1 MKRFILPVLIL
12 FCYPLFAQTPDPGMM
27 PRWGRFKDYLQN
39 GTMTFTYKTLT
50 SPTITGTV
58 TNTGTNTWSGTG
70 TFSTTLKVVGN
81 SAATNF
87 YVVSDADS
95 FKVRMFKYLYPI
107 EIEIGNVQKFAVDS
121 AGNAIFAGTVSAS
134 AFSPTATSTI
144 TAHEVFA
151 VSDGDTVM
159 LAPHQDTYMLKVGV
173 GGARK
178 FSVDSAGWTYAT
190 SFSTPT
196 AALTAITGSATNA
209 TAVSSK
215 FTFAANYPVTSN
227 TLITTDSL
235 TATYLAATNMKGSAT
250 NATAVSSKLTIA
262 ADYPFVSNST
272 VTVDSLVTPRI
283 AGVLGATEVKS
294 KLTIAANYPLVSSAG
309 VTADSLSV
317 TAGNMTVIDIDSVA
331 TAGGANR
338 WLKITVSK
346 AGATGIPVSYWVPAD
361 TATVL

>member
-95 FKVRMFKYLYPI
+95 FKVRMFKYLYPL
-107 EIEIGNVQKFAVDS
+107 EIEIGNVQKAAIDS
-121 AGNAIFAGTVSAS
+121 AGNAVFAGTVSAA

-159 LAPHQDTYMLKVGV
+159 LAPHQDTYPLKVGI

-190 SFSTPT
+190 SFTTPT

-235 TATYLAATNMKGSAT
+235 TATTIQGNSAV
-250 NATAVSSKLTIA
+250 NGKFTIA
-262 ADYPFVSNST
+262 NNYPWTSGSSL
-272 VTVDSLVTPRI
+272 TVDSLVAPYVT
-283 AGVLGATEVKS
+283 GNTELKG
-294 KLTIAANYPLVSSAG
+294 KLTIAANYPLVSSSG
-309 VTADSLSV
+309 VTVDSVTV
-317 TAGNMTVIDIDSVA
+317 TAGNMTIIDVDSFA
-331 TAGGANR
+331 TAGGVNR

-346 AGATGIPVSYWVPAD
+346 AGATGKPVSYWVPQDSAN
-361 TATVL
+361 VYN

>member
-58 TNTGTNTWSGTG
+58 
-70 TFSTTLKVVGN
+70 
-81 SAATNF
+81 AANGKWT
-87 YVVSDADS
+87 
-95 FKVRMFKYLYPI
+95 
-107 EIEIGNVQKFAVDS
+107 IG
-121 AGNAIFAGTVSAS
+121 
-134 AFSPTATSTI
+134 
-144 TAHEVFA
+144 
-151 VSDGDTVM
+151 
-159 LAPHQDTYMLKVGV
+159 
-173 GGARK
+173 
-178 FSVDSAGWTYAT
+178 
-190 SFSTPT
+190 
-196 AALTAITGSATNA
+196 
-209 TAVSSK
+209 
-215 FTFAANYPVTSN
+215 ANYPW
-227 TLITTDSL
+227 
-235 TATYLAATNMKGSAT
+235 
-250 NATAVSSKLTIA
+250 VSSSSL
-262 ADYPFVSNST
+262 
-272 VTVDSLVTPRI
+272 TVDSLVAPYVT
-283 AGVLGATEVKS
+283 GNTELKG

-346 AGATGIPVSYWVPAD
+346 AGATGKPVTYWLPAD

>member
-12 FCYPLFAQTPDPGMM
+12 FCYPLFAQTPDPQMM

-50 SPTITGTV
+50 SPTITSPTITGTV
-58 TNTGTNTWSGTG
+58 TNSGTNTWSGTG

-81 SAATNF
+81 SASTNF

-107 EIEIGNVQKFAVDS
+107 EMEIGNTQKFAVDS
-121 AGNAIFAGTVSAS
+121 SGNAIFAGTVSAS

-159 LAPHQDTYMLKVGV
+159 LAPHQDTYPLKVGI

-196 AALTAITGSATNA
+196 AALTAIT
-209 TAVSSK
+209 
-215 FTFAANYPVTSN
+215 
-227 TLITTDSL
+227 
-235 TATYLAATNMKGSAT
+235 GSAT

-309 VTADSLSV
+309 ITADTLAV
-317 TAGNMTVIDIDSVA
+317 TAGNTVVVDID
-331 TAGGANR
+331 TLAGSEGGLR
-338 WLKITVSK
+338 FLVLKVSK
-346 AGATGIPVSYWVPAD
+346 AGATGAPVSYYIPQDSTLWKN
-361 TATVL
+361 

>member
-39 GTMTFTYKTLT
+39 GTMTLAYKTLT

-58 TNTGTNTWSGTG
+58 TNSGTNTWSGTG

-95 FKVRMFKYLYPI
+95 FKVRMFKYLYPL
-107 EIEIGNVQKFAVDS
+107 EIEIGNTQKFAVDS
-121 AGNAIFAGTVSAS
+121 SGNAIFAGTVSAS

-159 LAPHQDTYMLKVGV
+159 LAPHQDTYPLKVGI

-196 AALTAITGSATNA
+196 AALTAITGS
-209 TAVSSK
+209 
-215 FTFAANYPVTSN
+215 
-227 TLITTDSL
+227 SL
-235 TATYLAATNMKGSAT
+235 N
-250 NATAVSSKLTIA
+250 
-262 ADYPFVSNST
+262 
-272 VTVDSLVTPRI
+272 
-283 AGVLGATEVKS
+283 ATEVKT
-294 KLTIAANYPLVSSAG
+294 KLNIAANYPLTSSSSVA
-309 VTADSLSV
+309 ADTFTV
-317 TAGNMTVIDIDSVA
+317 TAGNMCIIDIDSVA
-331 TAGGANR
+331 TAGSVNR

-346 AGATGIPVSYWVPAD
+346 AGAAGIPVSYWVPAD

>member
-50 SPTITGTV
+50 SPTITGTMS
-58 TNTGTNTWSGTG
+58 GSGT
-70 TFSTTLKVVGN
+70 FKIVGN
-81 SAATNF
+81 SAANNLF
-87 YVVSDADS
+87 VVSDADS

-107 EIEIGNVQKFAVDS
+107 EMEIGNTQKFAVDS
-121 AGNAIFAGTVSAS
+121 SGNAIFAGTVSAS

-159 LAPHQDTYMLKVGV
+159 LAPHQDTYPLKVGI

-196 AALTAITGSATNA
+196 AALTAITGSALSA
-209 TAVSSK
+209 TAVSTK
-215 FTFAANYPVTSN
+215 MTVANN
-227 TLITTDSL
+227 
-235 TATYLAATNMKGSAT
+235 
-250 NATAVSSKLTIA
+250 
-262 ADYPFVSNST
+262 YPFVSNST

-283 AGVLGATEVKS
+283 AGVLNATEVKT
-294 KLTIAANYPLVSSAG
+294 KLNIAADYPLTSSSSVA
-309 VTADSLSV
+309 ADTFTV
-317 TAGNMTVIDIDSVA
+317 TAGNMCIIDIDSVA
-331 TAGGANR
+331 TVGGANR

-361 TATVL
+361 TATVK

>member
-107 EIEIGNVQKFAVDS
+107 EMEIGNVQKFAVDS

-159 LAPHQDTYMLKVGV
+159 LAPHQDTYPLKVGI
-173 GGARK
+173 GGAKK
-178 FSVDSAGWTYAT
+178 FAVDSAGALYSVSIT
-190 SFSTPT
+190 TPT
-196 AALTAITGSATNA
+196 YTGNVAANGKWTIG
-209 TAVSSK
+209 
-215 FTFAANYPVTSN
+215 ANYPW
-227 TLITTDSL
+227 
-235 TATYLAATNMKGSAT
+235 
-250 NATAVSSKLTIA
+250 VSSSSL
-262 ADYPFVSNST
+262 
-272 VTVDSLVTPRI
+272 TVDSLVAPYVT
-283 AGVLGATEVKS
+283 GNTELKG

>member
-39 GTMTFTYKTLT
+39 GTMTFAYKTLT

-58 TNTGTNTWSGTG
+58 TNSGTNTWSGTG

-95 FKVRMFKYLYPI
+95 FKVRMFKYLYPL
-107 EIEIGNVQKFAVDS
+107 EIEIGNVQKAAIDS
-121 AGNAIFAGTVSAS
+121 AGNAVFAGTVSAA

-159 LAPHQDTYMLKVGV
+159 LAPHQDTYPLKVGI

-196 AALTAITGSATNA
+196 AALTAITGSSLSA
-209 TAVSSK
+209 TAVSTK
-215 FTFAANYPVTSN
+215 ITVANN
-227 TLITTDSL
+227 
-235 TATYLAATNMKGSAT
+235 
-250 NATAVSSKLTIA
+250 
-262 ADYPFVSNST
+262 YPFVSNST
-272 VTVDSLVTPRI
+272 VTVDSLVTPRL
-283 AGVLGATEVKS
+283 AGVLNATEVKT
-294 KLTIAANYPLVSSAG
+294 KLNIAANYPLTSSSSVA
-309 VTADSLSV
+309 ADTFTV
-317 TAGNMTVIDIDSVA
+317 TAGNMCIIDIDSVA
-331 TAGGANR
+331 TAGSVNR

-361 TATVL
+361 TSTVK